1 MPTLRDLLDSLRD
14 IGVLPS
20 EVKVSRKL
28 VSELTSKAEQIAE
41 EDSNEEE

>member
-14 IGVLPS
+14 LGVLPS

-28 VSELTSKAEQIAE
+28 VSELTSKAEEIAE
-41 EDSNEEE
+41 QDESEED